1 MNGAMRVFVFLV
13 VVGYAMAQT
22 GATLRSLNEAF
33 AKFSDD
39 MVEPQMQTLDID
51 LKVVNDAL
59 KSDLEKTA

>member
-1 MNGAMRVFVFLV
+1 
-13 VVGYAMAQT
+13 MAQT
-22 GATLRSLNEAF
+22 GATLRTLNEAF

-59 KSDLEKTA
+59 RADLEKTA